1 MANREDGRA
10 SRPLSE
16 SALPAQPSST
26 TFGWRRSEEAV
37 APKTAVPQTSNSKN
51 KEIETARPGEA
62 VRPLSSAPQPRFTPT
77 TIAASLAPAASPMV
91 QEPDEYSFWWPEGV
105 QPRPIVT
112 GPVQTPQSGNLTRSA
127 MVAATVAAVAGSAF
141 FGPALGAAVAQTP
154 SKTPNANP
162 NSPTTAK
169 SAAPAAAA
177 TGIGGGGQGIDYEV
191 KDGDTLYSIAQQYG
205 VSTLSVIAANDFANP
220 DLILPGQHV
229 TIPTD
234 GNGSTASDVTITVAE
249 GDTVGNLADH
259 YGVSAASI
267 VIANSL
273 SNPNL
278 IVVGQSLVI
287 PGGGGSSSN
296 ASASADSGDT
306 ATYASADTSTADSG
320 SSDASTA
327 NDATVTVKDGDTINK
342 LADQYG
348 VSAASI
354 ISANSLSN
362 PNVIVVGQSLT
373 IPGGAANQ
381 PATNADSG
389 TADNSGGQG
398 GQGGQSTTAQLD
410 SAPATQPSAPAT
422 PAPTATPE
430 PTPAPTP
437 PPAPAASQGFVWPVQ
452 GTITQNFGPTG
463 LSLEP
468 AYEGY
473 AHFHQGL
480 DIANS
485 MYTPIHAAGAGTVIF
500 AGWSN
505 SGYGFCVKIDH
516 GNGLVTLYG
525 HMAQQPS
532 VSVGETVSAGELIG
546 KMGSTGASTGPH
558 THFAVLKNG
567 VWVNPLN
574 YLP

>member
-1 MANREDGRA
+1 M
-10 SRPLSE
+10 
-16 SALPAQPSST
+16 
-26 TFGWRRSEEAV
+26 
-37 APKTAVPQTSNSKN
+37 
-51 KEIETARPGEA
+51 
-62 VRPLSSAPQPRFTPT
+62 
-77 TIAASLAPAASPMV
+77 TIAASLAPASSPMM

-112 GPVQTPQSGNLTRSA
+112 GPVRGPQSGHLTRSA

-154 SKTPNANP
+154 SKAPNGNSS
-162 NSPTTAK
+162 SPTTVK
-169 SAAPAAAA
+169 NTTTQAAAA
-177 TGIGGGGQGIDYEV
+177 TGVGGGGQGIDYEV
-191 KDGDTLYSIAQQYG
+191 QNGDTLYSIARQHG

-234 GNGSTASDVTITVAE
+234 ANGSTPSDVTITVAD

-287 PGGGGSSSN
+287 PGGGGSASSG
-296 ASASADSGDT
+296 S
-306 ATYASADTSTADSG
+306 ASADTSTTASYASTGDAATTDSG
-320 SSDASTA
+320 SSAASTA
-327 NDATVTVKDGDTINK
+327 NDVTVTVKDGDTVNK

-348 VSAASI
+348 VSALSI
-354 ISANSLSN
+354 SMANNLVN
-362 PNVIVVGQSLT
+362 ANVIVVGQTLT
-373 IPGGAANQ
+373 IPGATNQ
-381 PATNADSG
+381 PA
-389 TADNSGGQG
+389 ADNSDGQG
-398 GQGGQSTTAQLD
+398 GATAPATAQLQTASD
-410 SAPATQPSAPAT
+410 AAPVATQASAPPAT

-437 PPAPAASQGFVWPVQ
+437 PPAPAPAATQGFVWPVQ
-452 GTITQNFGPTG
+452 GTITQNFGPTSLG
-463 LSLEP
+463 LEP

-532 VSVGETVSAGELIG
+532 VSVGQSVGAGDLIG

>member
-1 MANREDGRA
+1 MANRADGRA
-10 SRPLSE
+10 SHPLSE
-16 SALPAQPSST
+16 SAPPGQPSST
-26 TFGWRRSEEAV
+26 TFGWRRSAEPAAPKVV
-37 APKTAVPQTSNSKN
+37 APHDSDS
-51 KEIETARPGEA
+51 IEAAHTGEA
-62 VRPLSSAPQPRFTPT
+62 VRPLPSAPQPRFTPT

-112 GPVQTPQSGNLTRSA
+112 GPVQAPQSSHLTRSA
-127 MVAATVAAVAGSAF
+127 MVAATVAAMAGSTF
-141 FGPALGAAVAQTP
+141 FGPALGAAVAQTSSKAP
-154 SKTPNANP
+154 SANP
-162 NSPTTAK
+162 HSSTTAK
-169 SAAPAAAA
+169 NTTTPATAA
-177 TGIGGGGQGIDYEV
+177 TGVGGGGQGIDYEI
-191 KDGDTLYSIAQQYG
+191 KEGDTLYSIAQQHG

-234 GNGSTASDVTITVAE
+234 ANGSTPSDVTITVAD
-249 GDTVGNLADH
+249 GDTVGNLAEH
-259 YGVSAASI
+259 YGISSAAI

-287 PGGGGSSSN
+287 PGGGGS
-296 ASASADSGDT
+296 ASANST
-306 ATYASADTSTADSG
+306 ATYASTSATSSSDSG
-320 SSDASTA
+320 SSQASTA
-327 NDATVTVKDGDTINK
+327 NDATVTVQDGDTINK
-342 LADQYG
+342 LADHYG

-354 ISANSLSN
+354 ISANSLSD
-362 PNVIVVGQSLT
+362 PNMIIVGQSLK
-373 IPGGAANQ
+373 IPGGAAQ
-381 PATNADSG
+381 PATNTNNGA
-389 TADNSGGQG
+389 ADNSGGK
-398 GQGGQSTTAQLD
+398 GGQSSTAQLD
-410 SAPATQPSAPAT
+410 SASTSTPVATQPSAPPT

-452 GTITQNFGPTG
+452 GTITQNFGPTSLG
-463 LSLEP
+463 LEP

-532 VSVGETVSAGELIG
+532 VGVGETVSAGQQIG
-546 KMGSTGASTGPH
+546 VMGSTGASTGPH
-558 THFAVLKNG
+558 THFAVLKDG

>member
-1 MANREDGRA
+1 M
-10 SRPLSE
+10 
-16 SALPAQPSST
+16 
-26 TFGWRRSEEAV
+26 
-37 APKTAVPQTSNSKN
+37 
-51 KEIETARPGEA
+51 
-62 VRPLSSAPQPRFTPT
+62 
-77 TIAASLAPAASPMV
+77 M

-112 GPVQTPQSGNLTRSA
+112 GPVQGPQSGHLTRSA

-154 SKTPNANP
+154 SKAPNANSS
-162 NSPTTAK
+162 SPTTVNNTTT
-169 SAAPAAAA
+169 PASAA
-177 TGIGGGGQGIDYEV
+177 TGVGGGGQGIDYEV
-191 KDGDTLYSIAQQYG
+191 QTGDTLYSIAQQHG

-234 GNGSTASDVTITVAE
+234 GNGSTPSDVTITVAD

-273 SNPNL
+273 ANPNL

-287 PGGGGSSSN
+287 PGGGGSS
-296 ASASADSGDT
+296 
-306 ATYASADTSTADSG
+306 ASADTSTTASYASTGDAATTDSG
-320 SSDASTA
+320 SSTASTA
-327 NDATVTVKDGDTINK
+327 NDVTVTVKDGDTINK
-342 LADQYG
+342 LANQYG

-373 IPGGAANQ
+373 IPGGAAANTS
-381 PATNADSG
+381 PAVG
-389 TADNSGGQG
+389 SGGQG
-398 GQGGQSTTAQLD
+398 GQNATAQPQTAGNTAPVATEA
-410 SAPATQPSAPAT
+410 SAPPAT

-437 PPAPAASQGFVWPVQ
+437 PPAPAPAATQGFVWPVQ
-452 GTITQNFGPTG
+452 GTITQNFGPTSLG
-463 LSLEP
+463 LEP

-532 VSVGETVSAGELIG
+532 VSVGESVGAGDLIG

-558 THFAVLKNG
+558 THFAVLKDG

>member
-10 SRPLSE
+10 SRPQSE
-16 SALPAQPSST
+16 SAPQAQPSST
-26 TFGWRRSEEAV
+26 TFGWRRSAEPV
-37 APKTAVPQTSNSKN
+37 APKAAMPQASNN
-51 KEIETARPGEA
+51 MDIEAARPGEA
-62 VRPLSSAPQPRFTPT
+62 VRPLPTAPQPRFTPT
-77 TIAASLAPAASPMV
+77 TIAASLAPAASPMM

-112 GPVQTPQSGNLTRSA
+112 GPVQAPQPGHLTRSA

-141 FGPALGAAVAQTP
+141 FGPALGAAVAQSP
-154 SKTPNANP
+154 SKAPNANP
-162 NSPTTAK
+162 GSPTTARNT
-169 SAAPAAAA
+169 SAPAAAA
-177 TGIGGGGQGIDYEV
+177 TGVGGGGQGIDYEV
-191 KDGDTLYSIAQQYG
+191 QAGDTLYSIAQQHG

-234 GNGSTASDVTITVAE
+234 GNGSTPSDVTVTVAD
-249 GDTVGNLADH
+249 GDTIGNLAHH

-287 PGGGGSSSN
+287 PGGGGSS
-296 ASASADSGDT
+296 ASANSSTT
-306 ATYASADTSTADSG
+306 ASYASTGDTSTTDSG
-320 SSDASTA
+320 SSAASTA
-327 NDATVTVKDGDTINK
+327 NDATVTVKVGDTINK

-362 PNVIVVGQSLT
+362 PNVIVVGQSLK
-373 IPGGAANQ
+373 IPGGAAAQ
-381 PATNADSG
+381 STNTAS
-389 TADNSGGQG
+389 ADNSG
-398 GQGGQSTTAQLD
+398 GQGGQSTTAQLETASA
-410 SAPATQPSAPAT
+410 SAPVAAATSAPAT

-430 PTPAPTP
+430 PTPAPTPPP

-500 AGWSN
+500 SGWSN

-532 VSVGETVSAGELIG
+532 VSVGQTVGAGDLIG

>member
-1 MANREDGRA
+1 
-10 SRPLSE
+10 
-16 SALPAQPSST
+16 
-26 TFGWRRSEEAV
+26 
-37 APKTAVPQTSNSKN
+37 
-51 KEIETARPGEA
+51 
-62 VRPLSSAPQPRFTPT
+62 
-77 TIAASLAPAASPMV
+77 MV
-91 QEPDEYSFWWPEGV
+91 QEPDEFSFWWPEGV

-112 GPVQTPQSGNLTRSA
+112 GPIQVPQSGNLTRSA

-169 SAAPAAAA
+169 NTTAPAATA

-229 TIPTD
+229 TIPSD
-234 GNGSTASDVTITVAE
+234 GNGSTASDVTITVAD

-287 PGGGGSSSN
+287 PGGGGSSSS

-306 ATYASADTSTADSG
+306 ATYASTDSSTTDSG
-320 SSDASTA
+320 SSDSSTA

-354 ISANSLSN
+354 ITANSLSN
-362 PNVIVVGQSLT
+362 ANVIVVGQSLT
-373 IPGGAANQ
+373 IPGGAA
-381 PATNADSG
+381 DS
-389 TADNSGGQG
+389 SGGQG
-398 GQGGQSTTAQLD
+398 GQSSTAQLD
-410 SAPATQPSAPAT
+410 SATASTPVATQPAAPAT
-422 PAPTATPE
+422 PAPVATPE

-452 GTITQNFGPTG
+452 GTITQNFGPTS

-485 MYTPIHAAGAGTVIF
+485 MYTPIHAAGSGTVIF

-532 VSVGETVSAGELIG
+532 VSVGESVSAGELIG

-567 VWVNPLN
+567 VWTNPLN